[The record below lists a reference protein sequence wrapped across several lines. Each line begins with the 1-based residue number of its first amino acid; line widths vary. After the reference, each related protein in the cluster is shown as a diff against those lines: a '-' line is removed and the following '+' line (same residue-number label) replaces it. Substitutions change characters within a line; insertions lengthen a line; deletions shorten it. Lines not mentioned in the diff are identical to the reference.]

1 MDDKVLEDAAGA
13 KKNTPIDSNDIY
25 IIYII
30 VFKFKLYNIMYTWPL
45 TLG

>member
-25 IIYII
+25 IYYIYYSLQI
-30 VFKFKLYNIMYTWPL
+30 
-45 TLG
+45 